1 MRFHWFRKNHLYYL
15 RLSLSVAIIL
25 FLIKILDFERIKLIL
40 PQLRLQYVWQAAFL
54 LLLSNFIIS
63 VRWSL
68 LLSHF
73 KISQPI
79 MKSFRYYLIGGFYS
93 IILPGSVGGDVVR
106 LGLCLKGNN
115 KSKAF
120 ITGSILFERTCGI
133 MVIMMLASVAT
144 MLIPATIL
152 SVEQETV
159 KYISVFAIII
169 LCVYLLFFVTLKTIP
184 HRWFC
189 KINSTKKCKNTFY
202 LLLDGF
208 RNLTL
213 GSLISVLSLSCFAHF
228 CDIIGSYFLAR
239 SLHIDQP
246 LSIFFL
252 IIPIV
257 YVLTILPVSIGGIG
271 VREGVLSY
279 FLMKVGV
286 LPSDAVLLA
295 VFIYLN
301 RVLVGLI
308 GGFSQLKFRKHQL

>member
-1 MRFHWFRKNHLYYL
+1 
-15 RLSLSVAIIL
+15 
-25 FLIKILDFERIKLIL
+25 LIKILDFERVKLIL

-79 MKSFRYYLIGGFYS
+79 SKSFSYYLIGGFYS
-93 IILPGSVGGDVVR
+93 IILPGAVGGDIVR
-106 LGLCLKGNN
+106 LGLCLKENI

-120 ITGSILFERTCGI
+120 ITGSIIFERCCGI
-133 MVIMMLASVAT
+133 MVIMVLASVAT

-152 SVEQETV
+152 NVEQETV
-159 KYISVFAIII
+159 KYISVFAITG
-169 LCVYLLFFVTLKTIP
+169 LCVYLLFFISLKTFP
-184 HRWFC
+184 HRWFW

-202 LLLDGF
+202 LLMEGF

-246 LSIFFL
+246 LLIFFL
-252 IIPIV
+252 IIPLV
-257 YVLTILPVSIGGIG
+257 YVLTILPISIGGIG

-279 FLMKVGV
+279 FLIKVGV
-286 LPSDAVLLA
+286 LPSDAALLA
-295 VFIYLN
+295 FFIYLN
-301 RVLVGLI
+301 RVLVFLI
-308 GGFSQLKFRKHQL
+308 GGISQLKFKKSSIVNIENCTR